1 MRAVDDPQP
10 SGKREL
16 VPRGPVTVRVPWL
29 RSLSVWGAEGDA
41 ADRIRNHNSNMWS
54 GCYWWHIVATA
65 ISSFFS
71 FLRNEGAAA
80 REVRASTR
88 EVSSVNPTGTLFHPN
103 RVYLGDLTAV
113 DREKSWSS
121 VEMGPVMLQ
130 LLLI

>member
-1 MRAVDDPQP
+1 MIHSRLVSESSCQGDPLLLECLG
-10 SGKREL
+10 SGAYPLGSGGR
-16 VPRGPVTVRVPWL
+16 
-29 RSLSVWGAEGDA
+29 RS
-41 ADRIRNHNSNMWS
+41 DRIRNHNSNMWS